1 MKYAIRSVSAV
12 AVVSILAIIIGV
24 FLRSKKAD
32 IDIAVISQVKF
43 DAIMR
48 MYYIGLKIVD
58 VAVIILLVSI
68 VIGIILGVLYKIKR

>member
-1 MKYAIRSVSAV
+1 
-12 AVVSILAIIIGV
+12 
-24 FLRSKKAD
+24 
-32 IDIAVISQVKF
+32 
-43 DAIMR
+43 MR